1 MNARGL
7 AAFGGGEEGVQG
19 AMLFTPK
26 NNPANLC
33 GGELH
38 TVDDDTCDG
47 MGHTVGR
54 PVMRMG
60 GGTLNPM
67 ERLCQLPS
75 DLPFK

>member
-1 MNARGL
+1 M
-7 AAFGGGEEGVQG
+7 QG

-47 MGHTVGR
+47 HGSHRGSPR
-54 PVMRMG
+54 HENG
-60 GGTLNPM
+60 GEALKILWSGFASCRLICLLN
-67 ERLCQLPS
+67 RKVKK
-75 DLPFK
+75 FKSALHE